1 MTELP
6 SDQVAL
12 LQQAIAALQ
21 GQRSI
26 LGDAVVDASL
36 TALREQ
42 LIKAE
47 KAVQQHEQTSDPRLV
62 SCLVV
67 KLVTQDRDPE
77 HGLRVMEYS
86 FNLLAEIVRQYGGSV
101 QDVAGNVLIS
111 LFSGVADDPTRAAH
125 AALQMRQKVHDY
137 GAELEQTGQG
147 SISFRAGLNIG
158 MLTVS
163 MSTNAIQGET
173 ATLNIAYALA
183 QAAPSNTI
191 LVSQQIQTYLSDGF
205 NMQSAMPIDVAQKR
219 VFTYQL
225 VDARQ
230 MVQAQHRDSLPEPPF
245 LGRS

>member
-42 LIKAE
+42 LTQAE
-47 KAVQQHEQTSDPRLV
+47 KALQQHEQTSDPRLV

-86 FNLLAEIVRQYGGSV
+86 FNLLAEIVRQYGGTV
-101 QDVAGNVLIS
+101 QQICGDALTS
-111 LFSGVADDPTRAAH
+111 LFYRVGDDPTR
-125 AALQMRQKVHDY
+125 
-137 GAELEQTGQG
+137 
-147 SISFRAGLNIG
+147 
-158 MLTVS
+158 
-163 MSTNAIQGET
+163 
-173 ATLNIAYALA
+173 
-183 QAAPSNTI
+183 
-191 LVSQQIQTYLSDGF
+191 
-205 NMQSAMPIDVAQKR
+205 
-219 VFTYQL
+219 
-225 VDARQ
+225 
-230 MVQAQHRDSLPEPPF
+230 
-245 LGRS
+245 